1 MLVLQN
7 TYYKRVGEYIVRPA
21 KLEDLP
27 RAVSINLAT
36 LPEHYSDSFF
46 EELLTESPETFYVAE
61 LEGKIVGYIMC
72 RIEYGFSN
80 LKKFGFARKGHIVS
94 VAVLDGHRGKGL
106 GKSLVLEAING
117 MIQRGCGEAYLEVRI
132 SNISAIAMYQK
143 LNFKMGSKTLG
154 YYRDGEGAYL
164 MALPLVPNAS

>member
-1 MLVLQN
+1 LQN

-21 KLEDLP
+21 KSEDLP
-27 RAVSINLAT
+27 RAVSINLNT

-61 LEGKIVGYIMC
+61 LRGNIIGYIMC

-94 VAVLDGHRGKGL
+94 VAVLDEHRGKGL

-117 MIQRGCGEAYLEVRI
+117 MVQRGCGEAYLEVRV
-132 SNISAIAMYQK
+132 SNISAIALYQN
-143 LNFKMGSKTLG
+143 LNFKIASKVSG
-154 YYRDGEGAYL
+154 YYRDGEAAYL
-164 MALPLVPNAS
+164 MALSLVPNAS